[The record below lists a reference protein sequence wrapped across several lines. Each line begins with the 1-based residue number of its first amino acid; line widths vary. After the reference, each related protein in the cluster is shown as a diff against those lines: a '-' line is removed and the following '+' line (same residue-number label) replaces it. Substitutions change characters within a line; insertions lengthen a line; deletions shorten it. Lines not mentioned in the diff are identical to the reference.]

1 MSSVGPQ
8 GSTVFTFSDGQLS
21 AEDPYKGRVSPAH
34 EASGTASGVFMGA
47 VNLTSI
53 RESDKG
59 WYECRVHFPNRTP
72 STRLNGTWFFLDVDG
87 ES

>member
-1 MSSVGPQ
+1 M
-8 GSTVFTFSDGQLS
+8 FSWTDGQLS
-21 AEDPYKGRVSPAH
+21 AEEPFKGRVSAAH
-34 EASGTASGVFMGA
+34 ESPQPGVPVPGIGA
-47 VNLTSI
+47 INLTSI

-87 ES
+87 G

>member
-1 MSSVGPQ
+1 M
-8 GSTVFTFSDGQLS
+8 FSWSDDELT
-21 AEDPYKGRVSPAH
+21 AEETYKGRVSPIH
-34 EASGTASGVFMGA
+34 DSVWPGA

-87 ES
+87 KCKPRPFLDQDNNKDT